1 MENLEENNRPSK
13 VKSALNFGAIL
24 GLALAIISLITYVL
38 EMYDSSWIGWLG
50 NIILVLGVVYAI
62 KRYRDEELGG
72 YISYGQGV
80 GYGTLIGL
88 FAGIIISFV
97 TYLYLG
103 FVDDGMIQFI
113 LGEQERNLYESG
125 MSTEQTE
132 MMMKTTKMMTSP
144 GAIAIF
150 GVFGQVFFAFIT
162 SLVAMAFL
170 KKDSDSP
177 ENSI

>member
-1 MENLEENNRPSK
+1 MENFEENPRPSK
-13 VKSALNFGAIL
+13 VKSALNYGAVL
-24 GLALAIISLITYVL
+24 GLILTVISLLTYIL
-38 EMYDSSWIGWLG
+38 EMYASSWVGWIG
-50 NIILVLGVVYAI
+50 NIILVLGVVWGI

-72 YISYGQGV
+72 FISYGQGV

-113 LGEQERNLYESG
+113 LSEQERTLYEKG

-150 GVFGQVFFAFIT
+150 GIFGQVFFAFIT

-170 KKDSDSP
+170 KKESDST